1 MVRARLASEDGF
13 TLAELAVAIA
23 VIAVILSGMLTLQM
37 TGQETYLTGSN
48 QVESQESGRLAL
60 QRMITEIR
68 GAGIDPTR
76 ATTAVAPVWT
86 KITAASASSFTI
98 NNDWNGDGVINN
110 AVSYTVNGTARGE
123 QVTYSLSGTQLRR
136 QESAIDNAPQV
147 VIDGVD
153 ALAFTYYDT
162 THTGACPTCG
172 VIANPAANAS
182 SIVGIGVSLRT
193 KPTDQPSTSRGRVWV
208 TLQDEARIRN

>member
-1 MVRARLASEDGF
+1 MTRATLTSERGF
-13 TLAELAVAIA
+13 TLTELLVSMALIT
-23 VIAVILSGMLTLQM
+23 VIMGGLLSLQL

-68 GAGIDPTR
+68 GAGNDPTR
-76 ATTAVAPVWT
+76 ATTQVGAAWT
-86 KITAASASSFTI
+86 KITAASATGFTL
-98 NNDWNGDGVINN
+98 NNDWSGDGLINSGT
-110 AVSYTVNGTARGE
+110 SYVVNGVSRGE
-123 QVTYSLSGTQLRR
+123 QITYSLNGSQLRR
-136 QESAIDNAPQV
+136 QESAVDATPQV

-153 ALAFTYYDT
+153 DVTFTYYDA

-172 VIANPAANAS
+172 VIANPAGSPA
-182 SIVGIGVSLRT
+182 SIVTIGISLRT

-208 TLQDEARIRN
+208 TMQDEARIRN

>member
-1 MVRARLASEDGF
+1 MIATRLTSERGF
-13 TLAELAVAIA
+13 SLAELAVAIA
-23 VIAVILSGMLTLQM
+23 VIAVILSGLLTLQV

-68 GAGIDPTR
+68 GAGNDPTH
-76 ATTAVAPVWT
+76 ATSGSPPLWT
-86 KITAASASSFTI
+86 KITAASASGFTI
-98 NNDWNGDGVINN
+98 NNDWSGDGAINN
-110 AVSYTVNGTARGE
+110 AASYTVNGTARGE
-123 QVTYSLSGTQLRR
+123 QVTYSVNGSQLQR

-153 ALAFTYYDT
+153 NVTFTYYDS

-172 VIANPAANAS
+172 VITNPAANAS
-182 SIVGIGVSLRT
+182 SIVTIGISLRT
-193 KPTDQPSTSRGRVWV
+193 RPIDQPSTSRGRVWV
-208 TLQDEARIRN
+208 TLQDEVRIRN